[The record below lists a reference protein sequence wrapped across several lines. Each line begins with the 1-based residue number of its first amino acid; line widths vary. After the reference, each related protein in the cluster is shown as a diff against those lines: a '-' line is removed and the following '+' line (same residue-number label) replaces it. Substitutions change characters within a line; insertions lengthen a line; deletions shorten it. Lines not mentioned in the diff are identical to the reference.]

1 MRARGGITP
10 VDRHMPG
17 SGHETGYTVRVIGTV
32 RSTLK
37 RLEDCPRQGEEDAP
51 EAWLELDLA
60 CADGLAGIRTGSEV
74 LLFTWLHLA
83 DRGVLQV
90 HPRGDPQQPLRGV
103 FATRSPDRPNPV
115 GLHRVTVLKVV
126 KPARLHVAPLE
137 VVDGTPVIDI
147 KMVRHPHER

>member
-1 MRARGGITP
+1 MT
-10 VDRHMPG
+10 G
-17 SGHETGYTVRVIGTV
+17 SEQETGYQVRIIGTV
-32 RSTLK
+32 RSPLK

-51 EAWLELDLA
+51 EAWLELDPA
-60 CADGLAGIRTGSEV
+60 CADGLDGIRAGSEV

-90 HPRGDPQQPLRGV
+90 HLHGDPQQPLSGV
-103 FATRSPDRPNPV
+103 FATRSPARPNPV
-115 GLHRVTVLKVV
+115 GMHRVTVLKVV

-147 KMVRHPHER
+147 KPVRHSRER